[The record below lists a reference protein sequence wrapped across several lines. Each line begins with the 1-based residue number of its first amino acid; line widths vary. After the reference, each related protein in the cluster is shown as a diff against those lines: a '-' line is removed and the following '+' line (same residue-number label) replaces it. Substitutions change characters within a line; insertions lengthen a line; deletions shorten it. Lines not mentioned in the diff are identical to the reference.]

1 MEENKN
7 YITGIIGALIGG
19 LVASIPWILMYVYGE
34 MILSLLAIIIA
45 MGALKGYQLLKGKID
60 GKLPMIIIVV
70 SVVCV
75 TISTLLI
82 IPCLLMAK
90 EGIEISLENLELL
103 YEYDEFAN
111 AIMKDYIISLLF
123 TFLGISG
130 VVKSI
135 KKQVYEG
142 ETKEIKLDF
151 NTNQNKEQVEA
162 IKNAFI
168 KLNALDKTSATSKEN
183 IFNELENSD
192 LKVLFSTLRQQQII
206 RKYKGNYY
214 YSLKNEESV
223 LRRFLLIFSKIMLII
238 LAIFLILIFIFMAI

>member
-1 MEENKN
+1 MEENKS
-7 YITGIIGALIGG
+7 YVTGIIGALVGG

-60 GKLPMIIIVV
+60 GKLPIIIIIV
-70 SVVCV
+70 SVICV

-90 EGIEISLENLELL
+90 EGIEINIESLELL
-103 YEYDEFAN
+103 YEYDEFAS

-135 KKQVYEG
+135 KKQIYEG
-142 ETKEIKLDF
+142 ETKEIKVNF
-151 NTNQNKEQVEA
+151 NSNQNQEQMQT
-162 IKNAFI
+162 IKDVFV
-168 KLNALDKTSATSKEN
+168 KLGALEKSSATSKEN

-192 LKVLFSTLRQQQII
+192 LKILFSSLRQQQII
-206 RKYKGNYY
+206 RKYKGKYY
-214 YSLKNEESV
+214 YSQKNEESV
-223 LRRFLLIFSKIMLII
+223 FRRFILIFSKVMLII
-238 LAIFLILIFIFMAI
+238 LAVFFLLILIFMVI

>member
-1 MEENKN
+1 
-7 YITGIIGALIGG
+7 
-19 LVASIPWILMYVYGE
+19 
-34 MILSLLAIIIA
+34 
-45 MGALKGYQLLKGKID
+45 
-60 GKLPMIIIVV
+60 
-70 SVVCV
+70 
-75 TISTLLI
+75 
-82 IPCLLMAK
+82 
-90 EGIEISLENLELL
+90 
-103 YEYDEFAN
+103 
-111 AIMKDYIISLLF
+111 MKDYIISLLF

>member
-7 YITGIIGALIGG
+7 YVTGIMGALIGG

-60 GKLPMIIIVV
+60 EKLPMIIIVV
-70 SVVCV
+70 SVICV

-90 EGIEISLENLELL
+90 EGIEVSFGNLELL
-103 YEYDEFAN
+103 YEYDEFAS
-111 AIMKDYIISLLF
+111 AIIKDYVISLLF

-135 KKQVYEG
+135 KKQIYEG
-142 ETKEIKLDF
+142 ETNEIKVNL
-151 NTNQNKEQVEA
+151 NNPNNKEQVET
-162 IKNAFI
+162 IKNVFM
-168 KLNALDKTSATSKEN
+168 KLNALDKSTATSKDT
-183 IFNELENSD
+183 IFNELESSD
-192 LKVLFSTLRQQQII
+192 LKLLFNTLKTQQII

-214 YSLKNEESV
+214 YSLKNEKSV

-238 LAIFLILIFIFMAI
+238 LALFLILILVFMFI

>member
-60 GKLPMIIIVV
+60 GKLPIIIIVV

-82 IPCLLMAK
+82 IPFLLMAK
-90 EGIEISLENLELL
+90 EGIAVSLENLEIL
-103 YEYDEFAN
+103 YEYDEFAS
-111 AIMKDYIISLLF
+111 AIIKDYVISLLF

-135 KKQVYEG
+135 KKQIYEG
-142 ETKEIKLDF
+142 ETDEIKINF
-151 NTNQNKEQVEA
+151 NSTNNKEQIEA
-162 IKNAFI
+162 IKDAFI

-183 IFNELENSD
+183 IFDELENSD
-192 LKVLFSTLRQQQII
+192 LKLLFSTLRQQQII

-214 YSLKNEESV
+214 YSLKNEESF
-223 LRRFLLIFSKIMLII
+223 LRRFLLIFAKTMLVI
-238 LAIFLILIFIFMAI
+238 LAIFFILILVFIII

>member
-214 YSLKNEESV
+214 YSLKNEESI